1 MPPIDAD
8 ELLPS
13 ILSDVFFVPPT
24 ASDSHQPLRPTPRV
38 RAGKLFQPPA
48 PSDPP
53 DKTSGSEGGGLK
65 SRAVAPAAPAST
77 CSAKLLLLCLAM
89 LSSTIVICAAITS
102 FAYMTVHAPASSTAS
117 LSYSAL
123 GCVWKDE

>member
-13 ILSDVFFVPPT
+13 ILSDVFFIPPT
-24 ASDSHQPLRPTPRV
+24 APDSHQPLRPTQRV
-38 RAGKLFQPPA
+38 RAGKLFQPPE
-48 PSDPP
+48 PSELP
-53 DKTSGSEGGGLK
+53 GSEGGGLK
-65 SRAVAPAAPAST
+65 SRDDLPAVTPAAPAST
-77 CSAKLLLLCLAM
+77 CSAKLLLLCLAI
-89 LSSTIVICAAITS
+89 LSSTIVICAAMAF
-102 FAYMTVHAPASSTAS
+102 FAYMTIHAPASSTAS